1 MELKRV
7 RCRLGEQERSAYD
20 FKAIREE
27 MSKVSPPH
35 LDHATFVGSVTVKVS
50 WSGLFTTKAVKAGD
64 LILCEKAFA
73 HYLLR

>member
-27 MSKVSPPH
+27 MSKVPPPH
-35 LDHATFVGSVTVKVS
+35 LDHATFVGPVTVKVS
-50 WSGLFTTKAVKAGD
+50 WSGFVYDKSSQGW
-64 LILCEKAFA
+64 
-73 HYLLR
+73 